1 MSDFIDYVY
10 CQGVDGYQTKHL
22 FQTDAGSGIEAGDVV
37 FAAGCGSAAFTVLAV
52 KTIEKGSELEAFVR
66 TLCGLCVGGE
76 VRRLTGKMITFEDEE
91 D

>member
-1 MSDFIDYVY
+1 MSNYIDYVY
-10 CQGVDGYQTKHL
+10 CQEVDGYQTKHL
-22 FQTDAGSGIEAGDVV
+22 FQTEAWSGIEAGDVV

-52 KTIEKGSELEAFVR
+52 KTIEKGSELESFVFA
-66 TLCGLCVGGE
+66 LCGGGE

>member
-22 FQTDAGSGIEAGDVV
+22 FQAKAWSNIKVGDVV
-37 FAAGCGSAAFTVLAV
+37 FAAGCGVAAFNVLAV
-52 KTIEKGSELEAFVR
+52 KTIEKGSELESFVCA
-66 TLCGLCVGGE
+66 LCGDKE

>member
-22 FQTDAGSGIEAGDVV
+22 FQTNALSGLKAGDIV
-37 FAAGCGSAAFTVLAV
+37 FADGCGVAAFTVIAV
-52 KTIEKGSELEAFVR
+52 STVEKESEFDFFIR
-66 TLCGLCVGGE
+66 KLCGDGE
-76 VRRLTGKMITFEDEE
+76 VRKLTGKMITFEDEE

>member
-22 FQTDAGSGIEAGDVV
+22 FQTKAWSGIEAGNIV
-37 FAAGCGSAAFTVLAV
+37 FAAGCGVAAFTVIAV
-52 KTIEKGSELEAFVR
+52 ITIEKGSELEAFVR
-66 TLCGLCVGGE
+66 TLCGGDE
-76 VRRLTGKMITFEDEE
+76 VRRLTGKIVVLECEE